1 MRNVGGVFISLPQVS
16 DAWPVRRRPTVT
28 FPAAGHNCPLIG
40 TKLYYF
46 VSAAHVCEQLAYG
59 CYLNAQNG
67 RDSNARHFE
76 SQVQRSNHYA
86 LTPQLPV
93 SRIQTQLTCNTLQG
107 TIPVFDYLRS
117 HLLITPAVITSGA
130 NNNNCVSDAFSG
142 GAGDWARAVAGI
154 NYSFEME
161 LRDRGQLGFVLP
173 TSYIQPVSEEAWS
186 AIRVLATEIIPDRKY
201 SVATVT
207 TTAGDTAST
216 NDTTRAVASVNTNSS
231 GISNRQNIIGLIS
244 VCAVILLIFLISFIQ
259 AYFFITSTR

>member
-1 MRNVGGVFISLPQVS
+1 
-16 DAWPVRRRPTVT
+16 
-28 FPAAGHNCPLIG
+28 
-40 TKLYYF
+40 
-46 VSAAHVCEQLAYG
+46 
-59 CYLNAQNG
+59 
-67 RDSNARHFE
+67 
-76 SQVQRSNHYA
+76 
-86 LTPQLPV
+86 
-93 SRIQTQLTCNTLQG
+93 
-107 TIPVFDYLRS
+107 VFDYLRS

-216 NDTTRAVASVNTNSS
+216 NNTTRAVASVNTNSS

-244 VCAVILLIFLISFIQ
+244 VCAVILLIFLISFI
-259 AYFFITSTR
+259 

>member
-1 MRNVGGVFISLPQVS
+1 
-16 DAWPVRRRPTVT
+16 
-28 FPAAGHNCPLIG
+28 
-40 TKLYYF
+40 
-46 VSAAHVCEQLAYG
+46 
-59 CYLNAQNG
+59 
-67 RDSNARHFE
+67 
-76 SQVQRSNHYA
+76 
-86 LTPQLPV
+86 
-93 SRIQTQLTCNTLQG
+93 
-107 TIPVFDYLRS
+107 VFDYLRS

-231 GISNRQNIIGLIS
+231 GISNRHNIIGPIS
-244 VCAVILLIFLISFIQ
+244 VCAVILLIFLISFI
-259 AYFFITSTR
+259 

>member
-1 MRNVGGVFISLPQVS
+1 
-16 DAWPVRRRPTVT
+16 
-28 FPAAGHNCPLIG
+28 
-40 TKLYYF
+40 
-46 VSAAHVCEQLAYG
+46 
-59 CYLNAQNG
+59 
-67 RDSNARHFE
+67 
-76 SQVQRSNHYA
+76 
-86 LTPQLPV
+86 
-93 SRIQTQLTCNTLQG
+93 
-107 TIPVFDYLRS
+107 VFDYLRS

-244 VCAVILLIFLISFIQ
+244 VCAVILLIFLISFI
-259 AYFFITSTR
+259 

>member
-1 MRNVGGVFISLPQVS
+1 
-16 DAWPVRRRPTVT
+16 
-28 FPAAGHNCPLIG
+28 
-40 TKLYYF
+40 
-46 VSAAHVCEQLAYG
+46 
-59 CYLNAQNG
+59 
-67 RDSNARHFE
+67 
-76 SQVQRSNHYA
+76 
-86 LTPQLPV
+86 
-93 SRIQTQLTCNTLQG
+93 
-107 TIPVFDYLRS
+107 VFDYLRS

-207 TTAGDTAST
+207 TVTTTAGDTAST

-244 VCAVILLIFLISFIQ
+244 VCAVILLIFLISFI
-259 AYFFITSTR
+259 

>member
-1 MRNVGGVFISLPQVS
+1 M
-16 DAWPVRRRPTVT
+16 
-28 FPAAGHNCPLIG
+28 
-40 TKLYYF
+40 
-46 VSAAHVCEQLAYG
+46 
-59 CYLNAQNG
+59 
-67 RDSNARHFE
+67 
-76 SQVQRSNHYA
+76 
-86 LTPQLPV
+86 
-93 SRIQTQLTCNTLQG
+93 
-107 TIPVFDYLRS
+107 FDYLRS
-117 HLLITPAVITSGA
+117 HLLITPAVITSGV

-244 VCAVILLIFLISFIQ
+244 VCAVILLIFLISFI
-259 AYFFITSTR
+259 